1 MAQEAEMVKRQLK
14 LSTALECSGPLLM
27 LLTGNI
33 QSKDPVIG
41 KLYTANLSNGITM
54 KTERQIKEWL
64 ENQPYYDELKK
75 NLHESI
81 IPANIQK
88 ELMSGLLGKDTM
100 RYAVMFLD
108 PKKYDWDKIEDDF
121 NKWFE

>member
-1 MAQEAEMVKRQLK
+1 
-14 LSTALECSGPLLM
+14 
-27 LLTGNI
+27 
-33 QSKDPVIG
+33 
-41 KLYTANLSNGITM
+41 M

-100 RYAVMFLD
+100 RYAAMFLD
-108 PKKYDWDKIEDDF
+108 PKKYDWDKIEEDF